1 MRILREDE
9 TWGAAIVG
17 SPSLCRARAYIYCGY
32 SKKVGAAYVGMTVG
46 RNGIFGRWGDHLGRA
61 LEKSS
66 FQRRLHEFDDSA
78 WDRMDDLVIFWADM
92 GEADEFLTVETS
104 HREGVE
110 YLVQR
115 ELRLLLGRGKPFLR
129 VISKVRSNRT
139 VQLPLVQTAADQVV
153 GRFQT
158 HFDALQ

>member
-1 MRILREDE
+1 M
-9 TWGAAIVG
+9 
-17 SPSLCRARAYIYCGY
+17 YCGY
-32 SKKVGAAYVGMTVG
+32 SKKVGAAYIGMTVG

-78 WDRMDDLVIFWADM
+78 WGRMNDLVIFWAEM
-92 GEADEFLTVETS
+92 GEEEQFLTVETS
-104 HREGVE
+104 HREAVE

-115 ELRLLLGRGKPFLR
+115 QLRIALAQGKPPLT

-139 VQLPLVQTAADQVV
+139 VQLPLVQRAAERVI
-153 GRFQT
+153 G
-158 HFDALQ
+158 HFKEHFGDTQGN

>member
-1 MRILREDE
+1 MMVSGEE
-9 TWGAAIVG
+9 EAWGAAIVG
-17 SPSLCRARAYIYCGY
+17 SPQLCRARAYIYCGY
-32 SKKVGAAYVGMTVG
+32 SKKVGVAYIGMTVG

-66 FQRRLHEFDDSA
+66 FRRRLHDFDDSA
-78 WDRMDDLVIFWADM
+78 WSRMDDLIIFWADM
-92 GEADEFLTVETS
+92 GQADEFLTLETS

-115 ELRLLLGRGKPFLR
+115 QLRTVLARGKPPLT

-139 VQLPLVQTAADQVV
+139 VQLPLVQSSANEVV
-153 GRFQT
+153 GRFQV
-158 HFDALQ
+158 HFGSRQ

>member
-1 MRILREDE
+1 
-9 TWGAAIVG
+9 
-17 SPSLCRARAYIYCGY
+17 
-32 SKKVGAAYVGMTVG
+32 MTVG

-66 FQRRLHEFDDSA
+66 FQRRLNEFDDSA
-78 WDRMDDLVIFWADM
+78 WQRMDDLVIFWADM
-92 GEADEFLTVETS
+92 GGADEFLTLETS

-115 ELRLLLGRGKPFLR
+115 QLRVLLARGNPPLN

-139 VQLPLVQTAADQVV
+139 VQLPLVQTAANQVV
-153 GRFQT
+153 GHFQA
-158 HFDALQ
+158 HFDAS

>member
-1 MRILREDE
+1 
-9 TWGAAIVG
+9 
-17 SPSLCRARAYIYCGY
+17 
-32 SKKVGAAYVGMTVG
+32 MTVG

-92 GEADEFLTVETS
+92 GEADEFLTLETS

-115 ELRLLLGRGKPFLR
+115 ELRFLLGRGKPSLR
-129 VISKVRSNRT
+129 MISKVRSNRT
-139 VQLPLVQTAADQVV
+139 VQLPLVRAAADQVIAH
-153 GRFQT
+153 FKT

>member
-1 MRILREDE
+1 
-9 TWGAAIVG
+9 
-17 SPSLCRARAYIYCGY
+17 
-32 SKKVGAAYVGMTVG
+32 MTMG

-66 FQRRLHEFDDSA
+66 FRKRLHDFDDSA
-78 WDRMDDLVIFWADM
+78 WDRMDDLVIFWSDM
-92 GEADEFLTVETS
+92 GEFDEFLTLETS

-115 ELRLLLGRGKPFLR
+115 KLRVILSRGNPPLT

-139 VQLPLVQTAADQVV
+139 VQLPLVQAASAEIIKN
-153 GRFQT
+153 FQS
-158 HFDALQ
+158 HFEK

>member
-1 MRILREDE
+1 M
-9 TWGAAIVG
+9 
-17 SPSLCRARAYIYCGY
+17 
-32 SKKVGAAYVGMTVG
+32 GAAYVGMTVG

-92 GEADEFLTVETS
+92 GQADEFLTLETS

-115 ELRLLLGRGKPFLR
+115 ELRFLLGRGKPPLR
-129 VISKVRSNRT
+129 MISKVRSNRT
-139 VQLPLVQTAADQVV
+139 VQLPLVRAAADQVIAHF
-153 GRFQT
+153 RT